1 MNAPRLPLLACA
13 LFTFALAGCDNSF
26 SPKEAYSERI
36 VVFAVLSNTEA
47 RQIVRLESTY
57 DAEVTNPD
65 NPIGKHEITEAQV
78 VVRTSKKAYAF
89 RDTLVDAGGGVMKK
103 VWVSYDFQPVEGTSY
118 DLAVT
123 VPGYAAIS
131 ASLKVP
137 SKPYLQ
143 VLPPNQQ
150 SLRYG
155 VLLAAGAISTIAPP
169 KGFYFRLFLAG
180 KKTVGGQEVE
190 VLREVP
196 WRIDYALRDTT
207 YTKPGRDAGAEFSVE
222 VIAALRDRLELS
234 EGVTGITLLACGFS
248 LDTYLYNYFQT
259 VRGFDDPVS
268 VRMDRPDVSNING
281 GVGIFGAMIADTL
294 RLSYTS
300 IITK

>member
-1 MNAPRLPLLACA
+1 MNPARRTALALALLAA
-13 LFTFALAGCDNSF
+13 ALAGCDNSF
-26 SPKEAYSERI
+26 SPKEGYADRI
-36 VVFAVLSNTEA
+36 VVFAVLSNTQP

-57 DAEVTNPD
+57 DAEITNPD
-65 NPIGKHEITEAQV
+65 NPVGKHDITEATVTV
-78 VVRTSKKAYAF
+78 VSSKKAYAF
-89 RDTLVDAGGGVMKK
+89 HDTLIDAGGGTMKK
-103 VWVSYDFQPVEGTSY
+103 VWVSYDFQPVEGVSY
-118 DLAVT
+118 DLAVA
-123 VPGYAAIS
+123 VPGYQPIS
-131 ASLKVP
+131 ASVKVP

-143 VLPPNQQ
+143 VLPPSAASQ
-150 SLRYG
+150 RYG
-155 VLLAAGAISTIAPP
+155 VLLSAGAISTIAPP

-180 KKTVGGQEVE
+180 KKTVGGAEVE

-207 YTKPGRDAGAEFSVE
+207 YTKPGRVSSAEFSVE

-248 LDTYLYNYFQT
+248 LDTFLYNYFQT

-268 VRMDRPDVSNING
+268 VRMDRPDVSNVAN